1 MEMIMLEKIG
11 TVVGWIALL
20 YFLCIFVWLL
30 GAWLVES
37 RIIQRSV
44 QRVIDGTRAQI
55 REVGLPTFLLLCAFT
70 VAMTISAQ
78 KRAGDGGD
86 DNVVNDLVGRVSP
99 RPPQGEGSGG
109 LGETTLPRGGVSGPP
124 RVVFQSPLA
133 FSGGAPVNFTNPP
146 GILVQTIM
154 LATKADA
161 ADLATLM
168 DVTDPYSMEFARLRF
183 AAAGGGAA
191 PEMSATEQ
199 SLADQFDPGQW
210 RVVALDLPG
219 PVPLDA
225 LHFGNS
231 AGRAA
236 WQREWRG
243 GIKEVV
249 CFSAPPNEDI
259 RAGTANYLA
268 VRWRFAGWPYTATPA
283 QRQTAIDA
291 GLNYGVVWATVIIV
305 R

>member
-86 DNVVNDLVGRVSP
+86 VMNGAQASLPVTGK
-99 RPPQGEGSGG
+99 GSGG

-199 SLADQFDPGQW
+199 SLADQFEPGTW
-210 RVVALDLPG
+210 RVVALDLPD

-236 WQREWRG
+236 WQRGWRG
-243 GIKEVV
+243 AIKEVV
-249 CFSAPPNEDI
+249 CFSAPPNGDI

-283 QRQTAIDA
+283 QRQAAIDA

-305 R
+305 K